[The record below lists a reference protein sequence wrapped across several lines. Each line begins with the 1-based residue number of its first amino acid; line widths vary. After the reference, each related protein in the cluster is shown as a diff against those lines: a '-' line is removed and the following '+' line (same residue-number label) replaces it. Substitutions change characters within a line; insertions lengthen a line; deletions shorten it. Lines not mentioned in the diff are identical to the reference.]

1 MPRLQ
6 SDKHR
11 GHGLRVSQG
20 GMEVDE
26 ASPDTSPRVEYNHN
40 VSDVKEIMTQLA
52 FTPTFAKMKILADSE
67 SSLALAESP
76 HTSLDT
82 VIVESPEQESD
93 IRSQISR
100 ILDTMDKEDSTVDT
114 LILEPDTPLSTS
126 TPVDVVPNSSAKAT
140 SPGVN
145 PKANFWVEEML
156 SGRKKKMTVKERR
169 K

>member
-1 MPRLQ
+1 MPRPQ

-26 ASPDTSPRVEYNHN
+26 VSPNTSPRDEYNHN

-52 FTPTFAKMKILADSE
+52 FTPTFAKMKILGDSE

-93 IRSQISR
+93 ISSQVSR
-100 ILDTMDKEDSTVDT
+100 
-114 LILEPDTPLSTS
+114 
-126 TPVDVVPNSSAKAT
+126 
-140 SPGVN
+140 
-145 PKANFWVEEML
+145 
-156 SGRKKKMTVKERR
+156 
-169 K
+169 